1 MANTNNFAYIE
12 KTLPGVVDKVF
23 ALNSLTDSLIGGSEI
38 KLDFLDAR
46 TVKIFMLASTGLQD
60 YARGGHGS
68 QNIRGAAKSTTATF
82 TISQE
87 RYSEIPLDKLDT
99 LDDGETVLG
108 HLAAEFL
115 RTKVVP
121 EFDTYRFSKMAS
133 YCSATMG
140 NLVSETI
147 SANTIISKF
156 NAAFKWMA
164 EQKVPA
170 EDQVI
175 YVNPAVMELIRNT
188 TELAKRLY
196 QSDMDKNVKLKIEE
210 YEGRPIVE
218 VPSDMFYTLAHTGN
232 GIYPTSGSN
241 VINFMIVSKKA
252 PIIVK
257 KLDYAKVFNSVD
269 QNGSYLG
276 YVGYLLTNLYYHDL
290 FVPENKRVAL
300 YCSVSTTKA
309 TTVSSALLVDA
320 VAGVSNGKTLIK
332 GVLTQPAG
340 MLYDAVGLYT
350 TNGNAPAI
358 GSSYVVSA
366 NVIGTE
372 VTPDASHNIF
382 VAVQDGKVVATSKD
396 FTNTLPVG
404 AQLIDTN

>member
-68 QNIRGAAKSTTATF
+68 QNIRGAAKSTTETF
-82 TISQE
+82 TLSQE

-196 QSDMDKNVKLKIEE
+196 QSDMDKNVKFKIEE

-218 VPSDMFYTLAHTGN
+218 VPSDMFYTLAQTGN

-290 FVPENKRVAL
+290 FIPENKRVAL

-358 GSSYVVSA
+358 GSSYVVSD

-372 VTPDASHNIF
+372 VTPNASHNIF

-404 AQLIDTN
+404 A